1 MAHNGSGA
9 RSSAAASAPHLLPA
23 LATRPKYI
31 FFTDF
36 DGTIT
41 QQDSNDYITDH
52 LGFGAALRKEGNADV
67 LYGRRHFRDA
77 FQEMM
82 DSIHVPFQQCIDT
95 LLGNVTL
102 DPGFKAFFE
111 WAGRE
116 NVPIVVLSGGMR
128 PIIEA
133 LLRHLLGDGE
143 EGVGRLQIVSNDV
156 AVREGKGSV
165 DEIDGWRIVFHD
177 DR

>member
-1 MAHNGSGA
+1 MAQTSSSE
-9 RSSAAASAPHLLPA
+9 SSAPA
-23 LATRPKYI
+23 LPSLATHPKYI

-52 LGFGAALRKEGNADV
+52 LGFGAALRKAGNADV

-95 LLGNVTL
+95 LRQNITL
-102 DPGFKAFFE
+102 DPYFKEFVA
-111 WAGRE
+111 WARSE

-133 LLRHLLGDGE
+133 LLRHLLGE
-143 EGVGRLQIVSNDV
+143 EAEELRIVSNDV
-156 AVREGKGSV
+156 AVRDGKGSIN
-165 DEIDGWRIVFHD
+165 EEDGWKIVFHD